1 MDWLNDLRAEGE
13 RATRLATDLEFF
25 AAERLK
31 IRPKAGNL
39 APFTFNPA
47 QRELHRRLE
56 AQKAKT
62 GRVRAIVL
70 KARQMGISTY
80 VAARYYK
87 ATTAAPGLRTQ
98 IIGHEKPAS
107 RNLFNLVKRFH
118 ENMPPEHRQSVGTS
132 NAEELIFDAID
143 SGYMV
148 SVATLEGSG
157 RSSTAQFLHA
167 SEAAFWDSL

>member
-13 RATRLATDLEFF
+13 RATKLATDLEFF

-56 AQKAKT
+56 EQKAKT

-80 VAARYYK
+80 VAARFYK
-87 ATTAAPGLRTQ
+87 STTAAPGLR
-98 IIGHEKPAS
+98 S
-107 RNLFNLVKRFH
+107 RDPTARL
-118 ENMPPEHRQSVGTS
+118 
-132 NAEELIFDAID
+132 
-143 SGYMV
+143 
-148 SVATLEGSG
+148 
-157 RSSTAQFLHA
+157 SSLTMGNR
-167 SEAAFWDSL
+167 ETI

>member
-1 MDWLNDLRAEGE
+1 MASISRRAPGFAWDWSNSVPAHGE
-13 RATRLATDLEFF
+13 MVTRLATDLEFF

-80 VAARYYK
+80 VAARGSTRPRRPRPACERK
-87 ATTAAPGLRTQ
+87 SLAMRSRRAATF
-98 IIGHEKPAS
+98 S
-107 RNLFNLVKRFH
+107 R
-118 ENMPPEHRQSVGTS
+118 
-132 NAEELIFDAID
+132 
-143 SGYMV
+143 
-148 SVATLEGSG
+148 
-157 RSSTAQFLHA
+157 
-167 SEAAFWDSL
+167 W